1 MDGEPMGN
9 NFVYYICPVCGY
21 YSLTS
26 DRFPACDFCRNDSL
40 IIFQSQET
48 DNIMNAIKKLPD
60 EELGQYLYF
69 EKADEYR
76 YPKWKKDPEKKRRFD
91 TGVALREYL
100 RQKYVFNNPMFD
112 KEKYN
117 QRVDWSLERAKAQ
130 DAQTAE
136 NARRA
141 AEEASRPRCPKC
153 GCTEFQMVPRKW
165 SPLTGFLT
173 NKVDRVCVKCKTRF

>member
-1 MDGEPMGN
+1 MG
-9 NFVYYICPVCGY
+9 FAEFGLSSYVCPICGH
-21 YSLTS
+21 YSITN
-26 DRFPACDFCRNDSL
+26 DRFPVCDFCKNDNL
-40 IIFQSQET
+40 IILHGEELDKVNNTIEEMS
-48 DNIMNAIKKLPD
+48 D
-60 EELGQYLYF
+60 EELKQYLYL

-76 YPKWKKDPEKKRRFD
+76 YQRFQKNPEKKRWNDEGIAFH
-91 TGVALREYL
+91 EYL
-100 RQKYVFNNPMFD
+100 RQKYVFNNPLFD

-117 QRVDWSLERAKAQ
+117 QRVDWFLERAKAQ

-173 NKVDRVCVKCKTRF
+173 NKVDRVCVKCKTRY

>member
-1 MDGEPMGN
+1 MEDKWID
-9 NFVYYICPVCGY
+9 YICPICGHY
-21 YSLTS
+21 GMTD
-26 DRFPACDFCRNDSL
+26 DRFPTCKFCKNENL
-40 IIFQSQET
+40 VIFKDGEVDKTSRMIEE
-48 DNIMNAIKKLPD
+48 MSD
-60 EELGQYLYF
+60 EELKQYLYL

-76 YPKWKKDPEKKRRFD
+76 YQRFQKNPEKKRWND
-91 TGVALREYL
+91 EGVAFREYL

-136 NARRA
+136 NARCA

-173 NKVDRVCVKCKTRF
+173 NKVDRVCVKCKTRY

>member
-1 MDGEPMGN
+1 MG
-9 NFVYYICPVCGY
+9 FAEFGLSSYVCPICGH
-21 YSLTS
+21 YSITN
-26 DRFPACDFCRNDSL
+26 DRFPVCDFCKNDNL
-40 IIFQSQET
+40 IILHGEELDKVNNTIEEMS
-48 DNIMNAIKKLPD
+48 D
-60 EELGQYLYF
+60 EEM
-69 EKADEYR
+69 KRWNDEGIA
-76 YPKWKKDPEKKRRFD
+76 FH
-91 TGVALREYL
+91 EYL
-100 RQKYVFNNPMFD
+100 RQKYVFNNPLFD

-173 NKVDRVCVKCKTRF
+173 NKVDRVCVKCKTRY

>member
-1 MDGEPMGN
+1 M
-9 NFVYYICPVCGY
+9 
-21 YSLTS
+21 S
-26 DRFPACDFCRNDSL
+26 
-40 IIFQSQET
+40 
-48 DNIMNAIKKLPD
+48 D
-60 EELGQYLYF
+60 EELKQYLYL

-76 YPKWKKDPEKKRRFD
+76 YQRFQKNPEKKRWNDEGIAFH
-91 TGVALREYL
+91 EYL
-100 RQKYVFNNPMFD
+100 RQKYVFNNPLFD

-117 QRVDWSLERAKAQ
+117 QRVDWSLERAKAR

-173 NKVDRVCVKCKTRF
+173 NKVDRVCVKCKTRY